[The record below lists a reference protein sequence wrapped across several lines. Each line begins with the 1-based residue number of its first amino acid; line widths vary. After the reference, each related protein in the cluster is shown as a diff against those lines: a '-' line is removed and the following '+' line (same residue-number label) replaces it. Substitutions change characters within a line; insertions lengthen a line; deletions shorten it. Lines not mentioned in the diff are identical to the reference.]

1 MDINYISGWS
11 EPLSRNMN
19 MRIYGWGGTP
29 ILVFPCQDSMCD
41 NYENFGMVDLL
52 SDYIDS
58 GRIQL
63 FCVDTVDQESWSD
76 TNGDKGHRSYIQEMY
91 YHHIVDE
98 VVPVIMDINGTGRLP
113 YTTGC
118 SLGATHA
125 AIVFFRRPDLFQ
137 GVLALSGCYDAPHFW
152 DDWCDER
159 LYNNSPVHFLK
170 NMSPD
175 HYYINLYNQRDI
187 IICVGQG
194 AWENEGI
201 RTTRILQ
208 DIFREKGIQA
218 WVDFWGYDVNHDW
231 PWWKVQT
238 RYFLPYLLHEA

>member
-1 MDINYISGWS
+1 
-11 EPLSRNMN
+11 
-19 MRIYGWGGTP
+19 
-29 ILVFPCQDSMCD
+29 MCD
-41 NYENFGMVDLL
+41 NYENFGMIDLL
-52 SDYIDS
+52 QDYIDS

-63 FCVDTVDQESWSD
+63 FCVDTVDKESWSD

-98 VVPVIMDINGTGRLP
+98 VVPVIMDMNGTGQLP

-125 AIVFFRRPDLFQ
+125 VITFFRRPDLFQ

-152 DDWCDER
+152 DGWCDER
-159 LYNNSPVHFLK
+159 LYNNSPEHFLK

-175 HYYINLYNQRDI
+175 HPYIQMYNQKDI
-187 IICVGQG
+187 ILCVGQG

-201 RTTRILQ
+201 RSTGSMQ
-208 DIFREKGIQA
+208 NIFREKGIHA